1 MTLETARWAKHTAS
15 GWLVCAAL
23 LCGSP
28 AAATGA
34 ASPATGS
41 VPGLAPPAG
50 VEPGDPLYLFSMS
63 GGSPKVV
70 GLDLMRGSL
79 SNVQH
84 VNFGFR
90 NRQIKVIHY
99 AAPVRVAQRDMTIK
113 LDAPGAGRSI
123 VAFELVF
130 Y

>member
-1 MTLETARWAKHTAS
+1 
-15 GWLVCAAL
+15 
-23 LCGSP
+23 
-28 AAATGA
+28 
-34 ASPATGS
+34 
-41 VPGLAPPAG
+41 
-50 VEPGDPLYLFSMS
+50 MS
-63 GGSPKVV
+63 GGSPSGV
-70 GLDLMRGSL
+70 GVDLMRGSL
-79 SNVQH
+79 SNVVQQ

-99 AAPVRVAQRDMTIK
+99 ATPVRVAQRDMTIK